1 MIEMKN
7 IVNPIKQI
15 GESEWVNKLATFLE
29 EFDIEVLPLEDK
41 KEISQTEKIL
51 GWSMPD
57 DMKEY
62 YLHFGGIESDDFLF
76 NLKKLVEFT
85 LLSAEEWKYVT
96 ESIEG
101 VKFNEFIV
109 FSESPGNDPLCIH
122 KDTHEVYL
130 FSHDPIMYSK
140 VYNNFSDYVI
150 SEIVALQELCGEL
163 SFENKSEKQAV
174 LMNLLNG
181 DNIDYE
187 FRNQKLE

>member
-1 MIEMKN
+1 MKN
-7 IVNPIKQI
+7 IENPIKQI
-15 GESEWVNKLATFLE
+15 GESEWVNKLTTFLK

-41 KEISQTEKIL
+41 KEISQTEKRL
-51 GWSMPD
+51 DWSMPN

-62 YLHFGGIESDDFLF
+62 YLHFGGTESDDFLF
-76 NLKKLVEFT
+76 NLKELLEFT
-85 LLSAEEWKYVT
+85 LLSDKEWKYVT
-96 ESIEG
+96 ESIDD
-101 VKFNEFIV
+101 VNFNDFIV

-140 VYNNFSDYVI
+140 VYNSFSDYVI

-163 SFENKSEKQAV
+163 SFESKSEKQTV

-181 DNIDYE
+181 NNINYE

>member
-1 MIEMKN
+1 MKN

-29 EFDIEVLPLEDK
+29 EFDVEVLPLEDK

-122 KDTHEVYL
+122 KVTT
-130 FSHDPIMYSK
+130 K
-140 VYNNFSDYVI
+140 
-150 SEIVALQELCGEL
+150 
-163 SFENKSEKQAV
+163 K
-174 LMNLLNG
+174 
-181 DNIDYE
+181 
-187 FRNQKLE
+187 